1 MGRQTNLDFDHAKLT
16 FRYFV
21 VTPLTLLEL
30 PEISAIWKLSMN
42 LHLHAFFP
50 DCHMYFQLSQS
61 FCLNLS
67 SLLPCLMVQIDLTT
81 LEINIFLIK
90 TGFTERYHLFIF
102 FPY

>member
-42 LHLHAFFP
+42 LHVHAF
-50 DCHMYFQLSQS
+50 SQIAICIS
-61 FCLNLS
+61 NYPNPS
-67 SLLPCLMVQIDLTT
+67 V
-81 LEINIFLIK
+81 
-90 TGFTERYHLFIF
+90 
-102 FPY
+102 